1 MLLASWLNPQATDQ
15 YSSTFEV
22 VPLRIGRLEQPR
34 YGAEHLL
41 ICATPEPG
49 GSMLPLSLDWD
60 DGQRLEQ
67 ELERGSAG
75 GAGGGGGIF
84 GTAALRASLVLRK
97 GRFLSA
103 ARCAA
108 ADPLAGEDLSAV
120 MLRSLAEAGLEPKQ
134 VALAR
139 PGGAGAVRYRD
150 MKANTP
156 AAPSGVA
163 LLPPEARLYC
173 REGSGRTRIL
183 PLDGAG
189 EAVALARRA
198 GMPVEVA
205 HPPLSL
211 PRWRAHNVVTELC
224 GCRCRARCGRRT
236 LSQRRRRC
244 PSCEQRRPCR
254 RSSHRPQT
262 ECDYRPGMRARRN
275 IRLTWG
281 CT

>member
-1 MLLASWLNPQATDQ
+1 MLLASSWLNPQATDQ

-49 GSMLPLSLDWD
+49 GSLLPLSLDWD

-67 ELERGSAG
+67 ELERGSAV
-75 GAGGGGGIF
+75 GAGGGGGFF

-97 GRFLSA
+97 GSFFSA

-224 GCRCRARCGRRT
+224 ECRCRARCGRRT
-236 LSQRRRRC
+236 LSQRWRC

-254 RSSHRPQT
+254 SGALVIGHKPNAT
-262 ECDYRPGMRARRN
+262 TGMRAR
-275 IRLTWG
+275 
-281 CT
+281 